1 MRATLF
7 SSYRY
12 RIGEKTFTLALLC
25 GSLVYLSSM
34 VVLVLTSDQKSNNV
48 QICTKQTYYLQ
59 EVLFHYNNKQVN
71 KAKLLLI

>member
-1 MRATLF
+1 
-7 SSYRY
+7 
-12 RIGEKTFTLALLC
+12 
-25 GSLVYLSSM
+25 M

-71 KAKLLLI
+71 KAKLLLIEIPGHFFVIFVIFQQLTVSSA